1 MKKETNLSTLTVEE
15 LEKRAKTT
23 KIASIMLA
31 VIIAIQ
37 FGIGIFLTLSK
48 GFNVFTV
55 IPLAFLPMLIVNFT
69 NIKKIKAEIAKRNG

>member
-37 FGIGIFLTLSK
+37 FGIGLFLTLSK

>member
-1 MKKETNLSTLTVEE
+1 MRKETNLSTLTVKE

-23 KIASIMLA
+23 KIPSIMLA

-48 GFNVFTV
+48 GFNVYRYTISVF
-55 IPLAFLPMLIVNFT
+55 AN
-69 NIKKIKAEIAKRNG
+69 ADS

>member
-15 LEKRAKTT
+15 LEKRVKTT

>member
-1 MKKETNLSTLTVEE
+1 MKKETNLSTLTIEE
-15 LEKRAKTT
+15 LKKRAKTT

>member
-23 KIASIMLA
+23 KITSIMLA